1 MVTNTLSPFYVT
13 GGTLPRESSSY
24 VTRRADAELYEGLR
38 AGEYCYVLNSRQ
50 MGKSSLCVRTIARLQ
65 ADGIKTVFVD
75 LTRFG
80 GKNLSAEQWYAGL
93 LAEIGRELGLRTEFL
108 AHWKGRQELGPM
120 QRLFETLREV
130 GLERCAEPIVILID
144 EIDIVRSLPFSTDEF
159 FAAIRE
165 CYNRRVQEPKYARLT
180 FCLLGVAAPSELI
193 SDPQTTPFN
202 IGRRVELRD
211 FTRRE
216 AEPLAAGLQSP
227 VTGSLPQS
235 ASLSVRRSRQVF
247 DRIFYWT
254 NGHPYLT
261 QVLFK
266 AVTSVEETPAL
277 SAARGRGHG
286 TPGEVDKLCH
296 ELFLSTRARN
306 SEDNLAFVR
315 NHLLK
320 GDVDTTA
327 LLELYE
333 RILRGRRVADDPTYP
348 LIERLKLAGVA
359 RTEQGRLRVRNRI
372 YRQVFNRAWCRE
384 NMPGDELRRQ
394 KRAFRR
400 GIRLTLGTLGGFLL
414 LGLLAFG
421 LWRNSLEAEPQIE
434 IPAVG
439 TTPNHDAYDNFVA
452 AAKSLTS
459 EAGSVAVNK
468 KGQICRMDEKTGK
481 YLIYA
486 PRETEALLRA
496 NAEALRGFRQGL
508 KFAYQEPQY
517 RSFDTFFPQY
527 PAFRALARLLRV
539 EERTRADQGDIKDAA
554 ESDLDIMDLGC
565 RVQHSTS
572 MIGRLVGIA
581 CQEIGR
587 RDLWTWAESLK
598 AREARRATRRMEDIE
613 AATTPLADMLRE
625 EKWAQLASLIEV
637 YRSPD
642 WRAKLLNTWKEADP
656 VERQFDEARI
666 KAMRWNL
673 WFAGKRECLDSYARY
688 WDQSIAYVSQPYA
701 AHPAPPAV
709 PQNAVGT
716 ILLENTTMPVIW
728 CKDVGCRTQNALI
741 TAKFA
746 LRAYQQEHAAYP
758 ATLQE
763 LVKAG
768 ILARV
773 PMDPFALNMPL
784 RYQRRGT
791 GYALYSVGPD
801 GKDDGGI
808 PLHAKTP
815 PKQEPGAEPQTIKRS
830 IAPDDLGDVVAE
842 EGAKPPIN

>member
-1 MVTNTLSPFYVT
+1 MTTNASSPFYIT

-24 VTRRADAELYEGLR
+24 VTRRADTELYEGLR
-38 AGEYCYVLNSRQ
+38 AGEYCYVLNARQ

-65 ADGIKTVFVD
+65 ADGIKTVFID

-93 LAEIGRELGLRTEFL
+93 LAEIGRELGLRAEFL
-108 AHWKGRQELGPM
+108 AHWKARQELGPM

-130 GLERCAEPIVILID
+130 GLERCPEPIVILID
-144 EIDIVRSLPFSTDEF
+144 EIDIARSLPFSTDEF

-165 CYNRRVQEPKYARLT
+165 CYNSRVQEPEYARLT

-216 AEPLAAGLQSP
+216 AQPLASGLQSLSA
-227 VTGSLPQS
+227 GSQPQS
-235 ASLSVRRSRQVF
+235 VRLSSRRSQQVF

-266 AVTSVEETPAL
+266 AVTGVEATPLA

-306 SEDNLAFVR
+306 SEDNLAFAR

-333 RILRGRRVADDPTYP
+333 RVLRGRQVADDPTNP
-348 LIERLKLAGVA
+348 LVERLKLAGVA
-359 RTEQGRLRVRNRI
+359 RSEQGRLRVRNRI
-372 YRQVFNRAWCRE
+372 YRQVFNRAWVRE

-394 KRAFRR
+394 GRAFRR
-400 GIRLTLGTLGGFLL
+400 GVRLTLGALGGVTLI
-414 LGLLAFG
+414 GLIAFG
-421 LWRNSLEAEPQIE
+421 LWRSSLEAEPQIE
-434 IPAVG
+434 IPAVKI
-439 TTPNHDAYDNFVA
+439 TPNQDAYDNFVA
-452 AAKSLTS
+452 ASKSLTKES
-459 EAGSVAVNK
+459 RSFVLVNK
-468 KGQICRMDEKTGK
+468 KGQIYRTDEKTGK
-481 YLIYA
+481 EIIYTR
-486 PRETEALLRA
+486 RETEALLRA
-496 NAEALRGFRQGL
+496 NTDALIGFRQGL

-517 RSFDTFFPQY
+517 RSFDTMFPQY
-527 PAFRALARLLRV
+527 AAFRALARVLRV
-539 EERTRADQGDIKDAA
+539 EERARADRGDLTGAA
-554 ESDLDIMDLGC
+554 ESGLDIMDLGC
-565 RVQHSTS
+565 RVQHSAS
-572 MIGRLVGIA
+572 MLGRLVGLA
-581 CQEIGR
+581 CQDIGR
-587 RDLWTWAESLK
+587 RDLWTWAEKLHAS
-598 AREARRATRRMEDIE
+598 EARRAARRMEGIE
-613 AATTPLADMLRE
+613 AASTPLAEVMEE
-625 EKWAQLASLIEV
+625 EKWAQLAGLIEV

-642 WRAKLLNTWKEADP
+642 WRAKLLNSWKEAGP

-666 KAMRWNL
+666 RTMRWDL
-673 WFAGKRECLDSYARY
+673 WFAGKQDCLESYTRY
-688 WDQSIAYVSQPYA
+688 LGQSIAYVSQPYA
-701 AHPAPPAV
+701 AHSAPPAV
-709 PQNAVGT
+709 PQNVVGT
-716 ILLENTTMPVIW
+716 ILTENTNGDGVSVLNTW
-728 CKDVGCRTQNALI
+728 CKDVGCRALNELI
-741 TAKFA
+741 IAKLA

-758 ATLQE
+758 DTLQE

-773 PMDPFALNMPL
+773 PMDSFALNAPL

-815 PKQEPGAEPQTIKRS
+815 PTQEPGAEPQTIKRNVE
-830 IAPDDLGDVVAE
+830 PTDMGDVVAE
-842 EGAKPPIN
+842 